1 MSTAEHP
8 ERVGGYE
15 RFFGLNETPFSL
27 APNPRFLFASDSHA
41 AALAQVAYAL
51 ERREPLV
58 VITGEIGTGKTLL
71 CRTVPQRLERKT
83 FVSVIDD
90 PLLERDDLLKQLLQ
104 DFGVI
109 SKDRTRLTNASRH
122 ELIQTLQAFLTS
134 LVPIQ
139 AHAVVIIDE
148 AQHLQPDVLEQIRLL
163 SNIDDERGTLLQ
175 IILVGQADLEPLL
188 SRPELR
194 QFRQRLSRRFQLK
207 PLNADEVQQYI
218 EHRLAL
224 ARGGKAPSRAPAARE
239 LEPPT
244 AEREETKA
252 GVEFTPDAIQAVSK
266 LSGGLPRVIN
276 LVCDRSLETAY
287 VFRLRTIDL
296 PLINTA
302 ARALGMAEDSALGM
316 AADSAL
322 TGPPE
327 KASTTPAGKQPEK
340 ASTAPAGKQ
349 GEPDQSAGTV
359 AMFEPPAPEEHRQPS
374 DEALPIA
381 SSALGQRATATSPRT
396 YLVLATALVA
406 AVVAIWLGVRATS
419 PPTAQIPRSEGAA
432 PASPAIAAPNA
443 RSDTVQAGAPTS
455 VPERASAA
463 GTPAPSGAGAGA
475 GATAPAPPA
484 AAAAATG
491 ERFEIV
497 VASFRT
503 DASASS
509 VAAEVTALGLP
520 IRRRVLD
527 GWQQVL
533 SGPFASRAQAEE
545 AQQRLDRAGLTRT
558 QIVPA
563 AR

>member
-1 MSTAEHP
+1 MTSAEHP
-8 ERVGGYE
+8 ERVEGYE

-109 SKDRTRLTNASRH
+109 SKDRSRLTKASRH

-134 LVPIQ
+134 LVPIR

-175 IILVGQADLEPLL
+175 IILVGQTDLEPLL
-188 SRPELR
+188 SRKELR
-194 QFRQRLSRRFQLK
+194 QFQQRVSRRFQLK

-224 ARGGKAPSRAPAARE
+224 ARGGKAPSQAPAE
-239 LEPPT
+239 LEPAA
-244 AEREETKA
+244 AEREETKG
-252 GVEFTPDAIQAVSK
+252 GVRFTPDAIQAVSK

-302 ARALGMAEDSALGM
+302 ARAL
-316 AADSAL
+316 
-322 TGPPE
+322 
-327 KASTTPAGKQPEK
+327 
-340 ASTAPAGKQ
+340 
-349 GEPDQSAGTV
+349 
-359 AMFEPPAPEEHRQPS
+359 
-374 DEALPIA
+374 
-381 SSALGQRATATSPRT
+381 
-396 YLVLATALVA
+396 
-406 AVVAIWLGVRATS
+406 
-419 PPTAQIPRSEGAA
+419 
-432 PASPAIAAPNA
+432 
-443 RSDTVQAGAPTS
+443 
-455 VPERASAA
+455 
-463 GTPAPSGAGAGA
+463 
-475 GATAPAPPA
+475 
-484 AAAAATG
+484 
-491 ERFEIV
+491 
-497 VASFRT
+497 
-503 DASASS
+503 
-509 VAAEVTALGLP
+509 
-520 IRRRVLD
+520 
-527 GWQQVL
+527 
-533 SGPFASRAQAEE
+533 
-545 AQQRLDRAGLTRT
+545 
-558 QIVPA
+558 
-563 AR
+563 